1 MKLHRVMFP
10 LCLAASTASVRAAPA
25 RDAIRVTIDGQTRVT
40 RTVGHPTDP
49 EFYAPLAKPLRS
61 LWLDVQPEGPGEV
74 EVRYQGNRVAR
85 WPVVNS
91 EGQLPSEPGR
101 PTVLREGDELLV
113 PVKALVALGNG
124 WVDWDDRTRTLT
136 LTPTV
141 RRLELR
147 QGDRGLEVQIE
158 ASAPVRVTSVHL
170 SHPSRLAID
179 ITPAWFHIDSTP
191 APTGVVRSVRLGQFT
206 KETARV
212 VMELS
217 QGPVRVTG
225 LPQSATVI
233 TARLQ
238 PGAEIARVPEPAAA
252 AEPAGALQPPSDV
265 SPVTPAPRLRGHRLT
280 IHRGLASRGGFIRRD
295 PEMIGEPGGGALA
308 GALAGKVICIDAG
321 HGGWKSGASG
331 LNGLKEGDAC
341 LAMAK
346 QLERALQ
353 ESGATVIMPREDD
366 SYVSLEDRYTFA
378 NLKRADLFI
387 SIHCNAMQKHNTM
400 SGTETYYWSPQSLDL
415 ARAVHPEAVQA
426 MGGRDGGIRR
436 RAFAVIHH
444 TTMPSILIE
453 AGYIDNVNDEAKLG
467 DPTFQETFGSAV
479 RDGILRYFGG

>member
-1 MKLHRVMFP
+1 MKLHRTVFP
-10 LCLAASTASVRAAPA
+10 LCLAVSAAAVWAAPP

-40 RTVGHPTDP
+40 RTVGHPTDA
-49 EFYAPLAKPLRS
+49 EFYAPLVKPLRS
-61 LWLDVQPEGPGEV
+61 LWLDVQPSGADEV
-74 EVRYQGNRVAR
+74 EVRYQGSRAAR
-85 WPVVNS
+85 WPVVSS
-91 EGQLPSEPGR
+91 EDRLPSGAAR

-124 WVDWDDRTRTLT
+124 MADWDDRTRTLT

-147 QGDRGLEVQIE
+147 PGERGLEVQIE

-170 SHPSRLAID
+170 AHPSRLAID
-179 ITPAWFHIDSTP
+179 ITPAWFHIENTP
-191 APTGVVRSVRLGQFT
+191 QPTGVVRSVRLGQFT

-217 QGPVRVTG
+217 QDPVRVTG

-238 PGAEIARVPEPAAA
+238 PGAEVARVPEPAA
-252 AEPAGALQPPSDV
+252 PTGPSGASEQPSDTAPA
-265 SPVTPAPRLRGHRLT
+265 SPGPRLRGHRLMV
-280 IHRGLASRGGFIRRD
+280 HRGLASRGGFVRRD
-295 PEMIGEPGGGALA
+295 PDRIGAPAG

-346 QLERALQ
+346 QLARALQ
-353 ESGATVIMPREDD
+353 ESGTTVIMPREDD

-378 NLKRADLFI
+378 NLKHADLFI
-387 SIHCNAMQKHNTM
+387 SIHCNATEQHNRM
-400 SGTETYYWSPQSLDL
+400 SGSETYYWSPQSLDL
-415 ARAVHPEAVQA
+415 ARAIHPEVVQA

-444 TTMPSILIE
+444 TTMPSILLE
-453 AGYIDNVNDEAKLG
+453 VGYIDNVNDEAKLG
-467 DPTFQETFGSAV
+467 DPAFQEAFGNAV
-479 RDGILRYFGG
+479 RDGVLRYFGG